1 MGAYNTDGGDTVER
15 NYTVS
20 SSILDLVVNYLE
32 EALQIIG
39 NPSEEI
45 PKLIE
50 MSSAGS
56 KYFITKWK
64 PSFQLWYD
72 PNWNYIVE
80 SNVRCCIEVRSHSVQ
95 RSKL

>member
-1 MGAYNTDGGDTVER
+1 MQTKYTNSVLKGFPMAAHNDNDDGDTVKR

-50 MSSAGS
+50 MSSAS
-56 KYFITKWK
+56 SNYFINKSK
-64 PSFQLWYD
+64 PSFQIWYD
-72 PNWNYIVE
+72 PNWN
-80 SNVRCCIEVRSHSVQ
+80 
-95 RSKL
+95 

>member
-39 NPSEEI
+39 NPSEKN
-45 PKLIE
+45 PK
-50 MSSAGS
+50 A
-56 KYFITKWK
+56 
-64 PSFQLWYD
+64 
-72 PNWNYIVE
+72 
-80 SNVRCCIEVRSHSVQ
+80 H
-95 RSKL
+95 

>member
-1 MGAYNTDGGDTVER
+1 MGAYNTDGDDTVKR

-39 NPSEEI
+39 NPSEKI
-45 PKLIE
+45 QKLIE
-50 MSSAGS
+50 MSLAGS
-56 KYFITKWK
+56 NYFITKSK
-64 PSFQLWYD
+64 LSFQLWYD

-80 SNVRCCIEVRSHSVQ
+80 PNV
-95 RSKL
+95 